1 MDAVIRAFIVY
12 AFLLVVFRLAGK
24 RTLAQTSSFEL
35 VLLLIISETVQQAM
49 VDDDHSMTNGML
61 LSLTLVSMTI
71 ALSWLKQRFPKFDRW
86 LEEEPLIILENGKPH
101 KDRMDKVRV
110 DEAEILA
117 AARRLQGLTSLDD
130 IKYAILE
137 SNGEITIVPRRNKS

>member
-1 MDAVIRAFIVY
+1 MDAVIRAFVVY
-12 AFLLVVFRLAGK
+12 AFLLLVFRIAGK

-49 VDDDHSMTNGML
+49 VNDDHSITNGFL
-61 LSLTLVSMTI
+61 LSLTLVSITI
-71 ALSWLKQRFPKFDRW
+71 ALSWLKQRFPKVDRW
-86 LEEEPLIILENGKPH
+86 LEEEALIILENGKPY

-110 DEAEILA
+110 DEKEILH
-117 AARRLQGLTSLDD
+117 AARKLQGINSLEE

-137 SNGEITIVPRRNKS
+137 SDGEITIVPKRQN

>member
-12 AFLLVVFRLAGK
+12 AFLLVVFRIAGK

-49 VDDDHSMTNGML
+49 VDDDHSMTNGLL
-61 LSLTLVSMTI
+61 LSLTLVSITI
-71 ALSWLKQRFPKFDRW
+71 ALSWLKQRFPKLDRW
-86 LEEEPLIILENGKPH
+86 LEEEPLIVVENGKPY

-110 DEAEILA
+110 DEREILM
-117 AARRLQGLTSLDD
+117 AARRLQGITRMDD

-137 SNGEITIVPRRNKS
+137 SNGEISIVPKRQS

>member
-1 MDAVIRAFIVY
+1 MDAVIRAFAVY
-12 AFLLVVFRLAGK
+12 MFLLIVFRIAGK

-49 VDDDHSMTNGML
+49 VDDDHSITNGFL
-61 LSLTLVSMTI
+61 LSLTLVSLSI
-71 ALSWLKQRFPKFDRW
+71 ALSWLKQHFPKVDRW

-101 KDRMDKVRV
+101 KERLDKARV
-110 DEAEILA
+110 NEAEILA
-117 AARRLQGLTSLDD
+117 AARRLQGLTRLDE

-137 SNGEITIVPRRNKS
+137 SNGEI

>member
-1 MDAVIRAFIVY
+1 MDAVIRAIVVY
-12 AFLLVVFRLAGK
+12 VFLLGVFRIAGK

-49 VDDDHSMTNGML
+49 VDDDHSITNGLL
-61 LSLTLVSMTI
+61 LSLTLVSMAI
-71 ALSWLKQRFPKFDRW
+71 ALSWIKQRFPKVDQW

-110 DEAEILA
+110 DEREILR
-117 AARRLQGLTSLDD
+117 AARKLQGITRLEE

-137 SNGEITIVPRRNKS
+137 SNGEITIVPKRGS

>member
-1 MDAVIRAFIVY
+1 MDAVIRALVVY
-12 AFLLVVFRLAGK
+12 AFLLLVFRIAGK

-49 VDDDHSMTNGML
+49 VNDDHSITNGFL
-61 LSLTLVSMTI
+61 LSLTLVSITI
-71 ALSWLKQRFPKFDRW
+71 ALSWVKQRFPKVDRW
-86 LEEEPLIILENGKPH
+86 LEEEALIILENGKPH

-110 DEAEILA
+110 DEKEILH
-117 AARRLQGLTSLDD
+117 AARKLQGINSLEE

-137 SNGEITIVPRRNKS
+137 SDGEITIVPKRRN

>member
-1 MDAVIRAFIVY
+1 MDAIVRAFVVY
-12 AFLLVVFRLAGK
+12 TFLLVVFRIAGK

-49 VDDDHSMTNGML
+49 VNDDHSITNGLL
-61 LSLTLVSMTI
+61 LSLTLVSITI
-71 ALSWLKQRFPKFDRW
+71 ALSWLKQRFPKLDRW

-101 KDRMDKVRV
+101 KERMDKVRV
-110 DEAEILA
+110 NEAEILA
-117 AARRLQGLTSLDD
+117 AARKLQGLTRLEE

-137 SNGEITIVPRRNKS
+137 SNGEITIVPKRES

>member
-1 MDAVIRAFIVY
+1 MDAVIRAFVVY
-12 AFLLVVFRLAGK
+12 AFLLLVFRIAGK

-49 VDDDHSMTNGML
+49 VNDDHSITNGFL
-61 LSLTLVSMTI
+61 LSLTLVSITI
-71 ALSWLKQRFPKFDRW
+71 ALSWVKQRFPKVDRW
-86 LEEEPLIILENGKPH
+86 LEEEALIILENGKPH

-110 DEAEILA
+110 DEKEILH
-117 AARRLQGLTSLDD
+117 AARKLQGINSLEE

-137 SNGEITIVPRRNKS
+137 SDGEITIVPKRQS

>member
-1 MDAVIRAFIVY
+1 MDSVIRGLIVY
-12 AFLLVVFRLAGK
+12 VFLLIVFRFAGK

-35 VLLLIISETVQQAM
+35 VLLLIISETVQEALI
-49 VDDDHSMTNGML
+49 DDDHSMTNGFL
-61 LSLTLVSMTI
+61 LILTLVGTTI
-71 ALSWLKQRFPKFDRW
+71 LLSWIKQHFPKADKW

-110 DEAEILA
+110 DEREILM
-117 AARRLQGLTSLDD
+117 AARKLHGIMKLDE

-137 SNGEITIVPRRNKS
+137 SNGEISIVPKRQA

>member
-12 AFLLVVFRLAGK
+12 AFLLVVFRIAGK

-49 VDDDHSMTNGML
+49 VDDDHSMTNGLL
-61 LSLTLVSMTI
+61 LSLTLVSITI
-71 ALSWLKQRFPKFDRW
+71 ALSWLKQRFPKLDRW
-86 LEEEPLIILENGKPH
+86 LEEEPIIVVENGKPF

-110 DEAEILA
+110 DEREILM
-117 AARRLQGLTSLDD
+117 AARRLQGITRMDD

-137 SNGEITIVPRRNKS
+137 SNGEISIVPKRQS

>member
-1 MDAVIRAFIVY
+1 MDAVIKAFVVY

-49 VDDDHSMTNGML
+49 VDDDHSITNGLL
-61 LSLTLVSMTI
+61 LSLTLISITI
-71 ALSWLKQRFPKFDRW
+71 ALSWLKQRFPKVDKW

-110 DEAEILA
+110 NESEILT
-117 AARRLQGLTSLDD
+117 AARKLQGLTKLEE

-137 SNGEITIVPRRNKS
+137 GNGEITIVPKRPD